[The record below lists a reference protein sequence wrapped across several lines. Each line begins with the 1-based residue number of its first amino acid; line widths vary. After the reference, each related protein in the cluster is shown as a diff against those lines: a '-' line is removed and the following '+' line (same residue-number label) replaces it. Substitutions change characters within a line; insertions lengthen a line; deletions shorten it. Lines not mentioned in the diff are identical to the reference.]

1 MSAQDE
7 LDKLYNEA
15 MAATPSL
22 QGTFSL
28 AEPDD
33 LGIDDELEKFEI
45 YDYEQDMRE
54 ALVEGIETVDH
65 MAGLYLN
72 GNSELV
78 EHPYIKK
85 KRLYDA
91 VNQADMMFVQ
101 KMAKKALIMQ
111 AKQIDM
117 GDATPR
123 HYETFYAGLREVREN
138 IKQLTTTQQQ
148 MEGFYKMLRGDLGMS
163 EKIET
168 NMVIEEETDNKKD
181 EVFDPKKFDTKM
193 AEMMKQMLAQQETK
207 SKK

>member
-22 QGTFSL
+22 QGTFAL

-45 YDYEQDMRE
+45 YDYEQDMHE

-65 MAGLYLN
+65 MASLYLN
-72 GNSELV
+72 GNQELV

-101 KMAKKALIMQ
+101 KMAKKALVMQ

-148 MEGFYKMLRGDLGMS
+148 MEGFYKMLRTDLGMS
-163 EKIET
+163 ETIET
-168 NMVIEEETDNKKD
+168 NVPIEEEVSKKD

-193 AEMMKQMLAQQETK
+193 AEMMKQMLAQQEAK